1 MASIGE
7 KADCIMV
14 PDVDFLYA
22 NPEQMLAENA
32 AFSVEHR
39 LALSLAADL
48 NISWGGGICHPMWF
62 SNSNF
67 LTFGLMDSN
76 CAIVTR
82 QAFEKKGHS
91 LGSSFHG

>member
-22 NPEQMLAENA
+22 NPEQMLEGKLGWLANA

-48 NISWGGGICHPMWF
+48 NISWGGVVTQCGFQTRIF
-62 SNSNF
+62 NF
-67 LTFGLMDSN
+67 WIDGFQLLP
-76 CAIVTR
+76 
-82 QAFEKKGHS
+82 
-91 LGSSFHG
+91 L